1 MMLVASEN
9 GAVGMEPAW
18 QALLSGA
25 SALDAVEIGVR
36 HAEANPDDH
45 TVGYAGHPNVAG
57 VVQLDASIMDG
68 SLPVRRL
75 RGSAGRLPACHHR
88 GPGW

>member
-68 SLPVRRL
+68 
-75 RGSAGRLPACHHR
+75 AGRCRPAPWER
-88 GPGW
+88 WSATGMPSPWPGR